1 MRGNFVVG
9 SLAALLCLV
18 APPVH
23 AQPVTEITMM
33 TWGGA
38 FLDAFKTAADEFQK
52 QTGIRVVFVTQVG
65 AVDGYT
71 KVKAQKASPQVDVL
85 STIESTAQLAAADGL
100 VLPLDA
106 GRIPVLKELPA
117 SFVEPASVGV
127 WVSPRGIFYRRDL
140 VPFDI
145 RAWTDLWDP
154 RLNGRVGVSVNLD
167 NASFLVM
174 SALINGGSEKAIEP
188 GFAKIT
194 ALKPNV
200 AAVYKTD
207 LEAIRLLQ
215 TGEIAVAGW
224 GTLSNVYKLLG
235 ANSNYRFVAPAG
247 PQFFP
252 SMRLVII
259 KGRRPEQNAA
269 AEKFVNLLLG
279 PETQTKLAEALAT
292 IPVHPKARRPAALST
307 LIPEKLAPYQ
317 INWTVVNE
325 GYQEWLTRWGRVLQ

>member
-1 MRGNFVVG
+1 MRKKLVVG
-9 SLAALLCLV
+9 SLLVLMLFPALV
-18 APPVH
+18 R
-23 AQPVTEITMM
+23 AQPATEITMM

-38 FLDAFKTAADEFQK
+38 FLDAFKGAADEFQK
-52 QTGIRVVFVTQVG
+52 QTGVRVVFVTQVG
-65 AVDGYT
+65 AVDGYN
-71 KVKAQKASPQVDVL
+71 KLKAQKASPQVDVL
-85 STIESTAQLAAADGL
+85 STIESIAQLAAADGM

-106 GRIPVLKELPA
+106 GRIPALKELPA
-117 SFVEPASVGV
+117 NFVDPASVGV
-127 WVSPRGIFYRRDL
+127 WVSPRGIFYRKDL
-140 VPFDI
+140 VPFEI
-145 RAWTDLWDP
+145 RSWTDLWDQ

-188 GFAKIT
+188 GFARVT

-235 ANSNYRFVAPAG
+235 PESNYRFVVPAG

-259 KGRRPEQNAA
+259 KGRRPEQSAA
-269 AEKFVNLLLG
+269 AEKFVNLLLS
-279 PETQTKLAEALAT
+279 PEIQSKMTAAIAT
-292 IPVHPKARRPAALST
+292 IPVHPKAQRPAALRS
-307 LIPEKLAPYQ
+307 LIPEKITPYQ

-325 GYQEWLTRWGRVLQ
+325 GYQEWLSRWARVLQ